1 MGIASKRAA
10 VRHTPGPFVPPQ
22 VAPGYEPEV
31 RKKNRKKI
39 K

>member
-10 VRHTPGPFVPPQ
+10 VCHTPGPFVSPQ

-31 RKKNRKKI
+31 RKKKSEKK
-39 K
+39 